1 MIAEAKRVDRLAKL
15 ETKMV
20 VEKEKNA
27 GGKGLPSGRRE
38 SDTATSW

>member
-1 MIAEAKRVDRLAKL
+1 MIAEVKLIDCLEKL
-15 ETKMV
+15 EVKMV
-20 VEKEKNA
+20 VEQGKNA